1 MRRPL
6 LTMILGSVF
15 TLIHLPLAQAQE
27 LINFDNDSDGTLIKD
42 TYSALGVT
50 FDCHL
55 GSDATLNECTHTN
68 TTGFGGDVYARTPTA
83 FGVSATCNPGW
94 IPDPALAKTPP
105 NVVSIN
111 ALIPCPGNPTFFNE
125 QNAYIVARFPTPVAS
140 ISIFANA
147 VFPPEH
153 LGSTTNMPYMNA
165 YDASGK
171 FLKTVSYSN
180 SPIFDSLGWVQMTI
194 TPAMVNNIP
203 IGFALFS
210 SSFASGSGFQVWGQ
224 FDNFSFTPHA
234 TVPNVVRM
242 TLTKAE
248 AAITAAKLKV
258 GTVSHSPSTTVPA
271 GDVISQS
278 PVGGTVVSEG
288 TAVNLVVSCGPPATV
303 PNVEGKTL
311 ANAQTAITAAKL
323 VVGTVTHG
331 PSTTVSA
338 GDVMSQ
344 TPKGGTVVCQG
355 SKVNLAVSCGPP
367 TTVPNV
373 VDLPEST
380 AKAHI
385 TSAHLVVGTISTAH
399 TSHVPAGDVISESPK
414 AGIVVCKGTA
424 VNLLISLGP

>member
-6 LTMILGSVF
+6 LTMILGSVL
-15 TLIHLPLAQAQE
+15 TLVHLPLAQAQK
-27 LINFDNDSDGTLIKD
+27 LINFDNVSDGTLIKD

-55 GSDATLNECTHTN
+55 GTDTTLNECTHTN
-68 TTGFGGDVYARTPTA
+68 STGFGGDVYARTPTA

-94 IPDPALAKTPP
+94 IPDPTLAKTPP
-105 NVVSIN
+105 NVVSIT
-111 ALIPCPGNPTFFNE
+111 ALVPCPGNATFFNE
-125 QNAYIVARFPTPVAS
+125 QNAFIVARFPTPVGS

-153 LGSTTNMPYMNA
+153 LGGTTNMPYMNA
-165 YDASGK
+165 YDPSGK

-180 SPIFDSLGWVQMTI
+180 SPIFDSLGWVEMTI
-194 TPAMVNNIP
+194 TPAMVNDVP
-203 IGFALFS
+203 IGFAVFS
-210 SSFASGSGFQVWGQ
+210 SSFAAGSFQVWGQ
-224 FDNFSFTPHA
+224 FDNFSFTPPTA
-234 TVPNVVRM
+234 TVPHVVGM
-242 TLTKAE
+242 TLTNAE
-248 AAITAAKLKV
+248 AVIRAAKLAV

-271 GDVISQS
+271 GDVISQH

-303 PNVEGKTL
+303 PNVVEKTL

-331 PSTTVSA
+331 PSTTVPA

-344 TPKGGTVVCQG
+344 TPKGGTVICHG

-367 TTVPNV
+367 ITVPNV

-385 TSAHLVVGTISTAH
+385 TSAHLVVGTISKAH
-399 TSHVPAGDVISESPK
+399 STVPAGDVISESPK

-424 VNLLISLGP
+424 VGLLISLGP